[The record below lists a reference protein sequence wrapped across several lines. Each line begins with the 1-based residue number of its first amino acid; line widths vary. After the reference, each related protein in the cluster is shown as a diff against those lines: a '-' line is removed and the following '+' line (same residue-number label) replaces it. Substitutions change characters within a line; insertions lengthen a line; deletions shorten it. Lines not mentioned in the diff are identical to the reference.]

1 MSVAF
6 VPVFIPAGVTS
17 AGAVPPPPKPFPGWI
32 ASSQR
37 SGAAPEPASDARPGS
52 QPVRQVVE
60 AFKKT
65 RICRFY
71 PRCNKGDACRFAHAP
86 EEVRAR
92 PNMTKTRMC
101 AGFYD
106 GRCQLPPEECNFAH
120 GEEELRAREVPYF
133 GTWMGA
139 ATSRSVCGDA
149 TPTAG
154 SVAGQPWTRRDS
166 SSLFSTHSPSV
177 SGTSSSA
184 GDSTPRAEAAGERE
198 KPSDAKEAEASA
210 ASHEG
215 EQPGVP
221 AVPGTPEVHAILAE
235 WTHRIRSMSGAG
247 DAGVEVGRSPTHGE
261 HLEALIKAMPDYYE
275 D

>member
-106 GRCQLPPEECNFAH
+106 GRCQKSPEECNFAH

-133 GTWMGA
+133 GAWTGP
-139 ATSRSVCGDA
+139 TSCHSACGDA
-149 TPTAG
+149 TPSTAASVVGRRASKLSAFASNLSAASVSIAG
-154 SVAGQPWTRRDS
+154 SSFGDATPTVALG
-166 SSLFSTHSPSV
+166 
-177 SGTSSSA
+177 
-184 GDSTPRAEAAGERE
+184 GERE
-198 KPSDAKEAEASA
+198 DSDEVTDADDREQLDASVVAE
-210 ASHEG
+210 
-215 EQPGVP
+215 
-221 AVPGTPEVHAILAE
+221 TPEVQAIIAE
-235 WTHRIRSMSGAG
+235 WSQRIYSMSGAAKT
-247 DAGVEVGRSPTHGE
+247 DEAAARSPTHGE
-261 HLEALIKAMPDYYE
+261 CLAALMKAMPEYYE